1 MPSVG
6 QQFDFDRFPQ
16 AMRGGM
22 RVYPYG
28 GIVSGL
34 AVGTVTYNATTDV
47 LTIPYAAGVVR
58 LDGKKYSVGSSTIT
72 VSAVASGA
80 TVVTPLYILPTRANP
95 VVTSAM
101 ASGADAPPT
110 GGTGNLRLHAVDM
123 GEYFKLVDFY
133 KYSGSAWAKHDI
145 IFDPPTL
152 DYGNLPHNQIT
163 AATVSVTPEKMVYG
177 KDVSSPF
184 LSMPAAHYVRYDCS
198 FLYAVVTSVTAGSG
212 DVVTATVEYKE
223 VEIVI

>member
-28 GIVSGL
+28 GVVSGL
-34 AVGTVTYNATTDV
+34 TIGTVAYNATTDV

-58 LDGKKYSVGSSTIT
+58 LDGKKYSIGASSVT
-72 VSAVASGA
+72 VAAVPSSA
-80 TVVTPLYILPTRANP
+80 TVVTPIYVLPTRANP
-95 VVTSAM
+95 VVTSAP
-101 ASGADAPPT
+101 ASNAAAPPT
-110 GGTGNLRLHAVDM
+110 GGTGPVRLHAVDM
-123 GEYFKLVDFY
+123 GEYFKLVNFY

-152 DYGNLPHNQIT
+152 DYGNLPHNEIVG
-163 AATVSVTPEKMVYG
+163 ATVGVAPEKMVHS

-184 LSMPAAHYVRYDCS
+184 LSAPAAHYVRYDS
-198 FLYAVVTSVTAGSG
+198 SLLIAVVTSTTAATG
-212 DVVTATVEYKE
+212 DVVTATVDAKE